1 MRLGLLLPQWLL
13 LPHHLVAPTLLA
25 LYVSDHCHTVF
36 VLGKHGVA
44 KDVISS
50 VSCEPH
56 LIGVGKQLMSLSSHA
71 ASAQYSAHGEAGVW
85 PRPGFSNDTL

>member
-1 MRLGLLLPQWLL
+1 MRLGLLLPWWLL
-13 LPHHLVAPTLLA
+13 LPYHLNAPTLLA
-25 LYVSDHCHTVF
+25 PYVFDHCHTVF

-56 LIGVGKQLMSLSSHA
+56 LLGIGKQLLFLSSHA
-71 ASAQYSAHGEAGVW
+71 ASAEYSAHGEAGVW
-85 PRPGFSNDTL
+85 PSPGFSMGTN